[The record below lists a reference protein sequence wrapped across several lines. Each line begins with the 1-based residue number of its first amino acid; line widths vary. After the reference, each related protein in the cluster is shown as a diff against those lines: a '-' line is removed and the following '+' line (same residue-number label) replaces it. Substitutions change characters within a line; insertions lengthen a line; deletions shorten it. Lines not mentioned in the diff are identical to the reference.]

1 MGGADSSCE
10 FEVDY
15 FCLPGGAPLEL
26 RYIQLA
32 LVQVTLDYGHLCET
46 QPGSAMEPTQFSIAL
61 GVQTACA
68 H

>member
-46 QPGSAMEPTQFSIAL
+46 QPGSAMETNKIRFGI
-61 GVQTACA
+61 
-68 H
+68 